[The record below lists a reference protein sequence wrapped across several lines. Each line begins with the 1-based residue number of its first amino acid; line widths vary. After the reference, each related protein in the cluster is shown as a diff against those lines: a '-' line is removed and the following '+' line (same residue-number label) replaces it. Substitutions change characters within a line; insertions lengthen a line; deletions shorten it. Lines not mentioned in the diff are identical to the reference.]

1 MPALSDWEWKRRYE
15 SPPHDLAREFYFPA
29 LSRATRYDRAVGFFR
44 SDVLHRISLGLDPFA
59 LRNGKMRILSSPAN
73 LSDADLAAINRGEE
87 IRDILERTVTSTLA
101 SSEVR
106 PSQLDR
112 LRLLTWMVAS
122 GRLEFRLALRMH
134 QHRVGLFHEKIGVML
149 SDDLPGESEEWL
161 TFSGSPNETLG
172 GMEVHAE
179 SFPVHV
185 SWIEGQR
192 EYAVDERKR
201 FNDVWNGEV
210 EGIRVWSVADWL
222 VEPMRKVFGEREP
235 RSEDWELF
243 PPPVTARETPPR
255 EKFSRHP
262 AIPAMP
268 SEMSLR
274 DYQKSAV
281 EKWFDQDGRGVFA
294 MATGTG
300 KTLTAL
306 AAATQLAQLLDRGGR
321 GLVVLVAVPLI
332 DLVGQWADEAR
343 KFGLDPIELH
353 GQASASERTRARTA
367 LRLANSSSSRGVRFL
382 ITTADS
388 LSLTETSEAAK
399 TIHEMLNEFQGA
411 LLFIGDEM
419 HALGTKRRL
428 AALPHRAQ
436 FRLGLSA
443 TPKRHHDD
451 EGTQEL
457 LDYFGEVCIRI
468 NIYDA
473 IHKYG
478 ALVPYRYTPH
488 FVELSALEQRRYKQL
503 SQQIASAMA
512 SSNED
517 ALDRAIRARTRLIA
531 HAEHKMTVLR
541 WLLESGLSRLQ
552 HQLVYV
558 AEGTAEGSSESQLR
572 RVSQMLGIEFGMK
585 IDTYTGETPKDERPA
600 LQSRL
605 AAGELDVL
613 VAMKCLDE
621 GVDIPEARIG
631 IITAS
636 SQNPRQFVQRRGRL
650 LRQHK
655 QSGKTEAAIH
665 DMIVLPPHELSNTA
679 SERGLVANELS
690 RAAELAEAAFN
701 AEARFSIRDAA
712 LRFQI
717 DPSEHP
723 WANVGTPNNLGDW
736 TRDG

>member
-15 SPPHDLAREFYFPA
+15 SPPHDLAREFYYPA
-29 LSRATRYDRAVGFFR
+29 LSRATRYDRAVGFF
-44 SDVLHRISLGLDPFA
+44 SSHVLDKIGLGLDPFA

-73 LSDADLAAINRGEE
+73 LSEADLAAISRGEE
-87 IRDILERTVTSTLA
+87 IRDILERTVTSA
-101 SSEVR
+101 IAASEVR

-122 GRLEFRLALRMH
+122 GRLEFRLALRVH
-134 QHRVGLFHEKIGVML
+134 LHRVGLFHEKIGVML

-172 GMEVHAE
+172 GIEVHAE

-192 EYAVDERKR
+192 EYAVDERQR
-201 FNDVWNGEV
+201 FNNVWDGEV
-210 EGIRVWSVADWL
+210 AGIHVWSVGEWL
-222 VEPMRKVFGEREP
+222 VEPMRKAFGEREP
-235 RSEDWELF
+235 RNEEWELF
-243 PPPVTARETPPR
+243 RPAVTAMEPPPR
-255 EKFSRHP
+255 KQFSREP
-262 AIPAMP
+262 AVPKMP
-268 SEMSLR
+268 NELSLR
-274 DYQKSAV
+274 DYQSKAI
-281 EKWFDQDGRGVFA
+281 EKWFDQEGRGIFA

-306 AAATQLAQLLDRGGR
+306 AAATQLAQLLNTRNQA
-321 GLVVLVAVPLI
+321 LVVLVVVPLI

-343 KFGLDPIELH
+343 RFGLDPIELH
-353 GQASASERTRARTA
+353 GQATSSERARARTA
-367 LRLANSSSSRGVRFL
+367 LRLANSASARGVAFV

-399 TIHEMLNEFQGA
+399 TFHEMLGGFRGA

-419 HALGTKRRL
+419 HSLGTRRRL
-428 AALPHRAQ
+428 STLPHRAQ

-457 LDYFGEVCIRI
+457 LDYFGEVCIQI
-468 NIYDA
+468 SIYDA
-473 IHKYG
+473 IHKFG

-512 SSNED
+512 GSNEA

-531 HAEHKMTVLR
+531 HAEQKMTLLSQ
-541 WLLESGLSRLQ
+541 LLESGLSRLQ

-558 AEGTAEGSSESQLR
+558 AEGTPEGSSESQLR
-572 RVSQMLGIEFGMK
+572 RVSQMLGLDFGMK
-585 IDTYTGETPKDERPA
+585 IDTYTGETPKDERPV

-605 AAGELDVL
+605 ATGELDAL

-631 IITAS
+631 VITAS

-655 QSGKTEAAIH
+655 PSGKTEAVIH
-665 DMIVLPPHELSNTA
+665 DMIVLPPLELSNTA
-679 SERGLVANELS
+679 SERSLVANELS

-701 AEARFSIRDAA
+701 AEARFAIRDAA
-712 LRFQI
+712 LRFRI
-717 DPSEHP
+717 DPDNHP
-723 WANVGTPNNLGDW
+723 WASVGSPTNLGEW
-736 TRDG
+736 AQNG